1 MFSCRNRRTKSIGDH
16 WNWLPRYHVFSS
28 FHGPDVRNGF
38 LSHLHN
44 HFESKGITTFNDQE
58 IERGHT
64 IGPELVQAIRES
76 RVSIVVLSEKYA
88 SSGWCLDE
96 LVEILKCKEASGQ
109 AVLTI
114 FYKVDPS
121 DVRKQRGDFGNT
133 FKKTCEGKTEEV
145 KQRWIKALTDVATIA
160 GEHSLNWANE
170 AEMIQKIATD
180 VSNKLNVTPSR
191 DFEGMVGLE
200 AHLTKLDSLLCLE
213 CNDVKM
219 IGIWGPAGIGKT
231 TIARALFNQLSTG
244 FRHSCFM
251 GNIDVNNYDSKLRL
265 HNMLLSKILNQK
277 DMKIHHLGAIKE
289 WLHNQR
295 VLIVLDDV
303 DDLEQ
308 LEVLA
313 KESFWFGPRSRII
326 VTLKDKKIL
335 KAHGIND
342 IYHVDYPSKKEALE
356 IFCLSA
362 FKQSSPQDGF
372 EEFARKVVELCGNL
386 PLALCVVGSSFYGES
401 EDEWRLQL
409 YGIEINLDRKVE
421 DVLRVGYDKLL
432 EKHQSLFLHIACFF
446 NHESVDYVSTMLAD
460 STLDVEN
467 GLKNLAAKSLVH
479 ISTHGRIRMHCLLQQ
494 LGRHVVVQQS
504 GEQGKRQFLVEAKEI
519 RDVLANKTGTG
530 SVIGI
535 SFDMSKIGEFSIS
548 KRAFERMCNLKFL
561 KFYNGNVS
569 LLEDMKYL
577 PRLRLLHWDSYPRK
591 SLPLTF
597 QPECLVELH
606 MRYSKLEMLWG
617 GIQPLANLKKID
629 LGYSFN
635 LKEIPNLSKAT
646 NLETL
651 KLIGCESLVVLPSS
665 IRNLHKLEMLDASG
679 CSKLQVIPTNIDLAS
694 LEEVK
699 MDNCSRLR
707 SFPDIS
713 RNIEYLSVAGTKIK
727 EFPAS
732 IVGYWS
738 RLDILQIGSR
748 SLKRLTHVP
757 QSVKSLDL
765 SNSDIKMIPDYV
777 IGLPHLGYLNVDNCR
792 KLVSIQGHFPS
803 LASLSAEH
811 CISLKSVCCSFHRP
825 ISNLMFHNCLKLDNA
840 SKRGIVQLSGYK
852 SICLPG
858 KEIPAEFTHQTRG
871 NSITISLAPGGKEVF
886 SVFSRFK
893 ACLLLSPIKNF
904 AFNKIN
910 CILRSR
916 EGVKINCTTQ
926 SIYTFVCGR
935 SLSEHLLMFCGD
947 LFPEENGCL
956 MDVTPN
962 EIQFEFSSSDDNV
975 MACGVKILAED
986 GQSSSGIEVG
996 YSETEGNRN
1005 HRIDGEAKALK
1016 VSQVNNIKNSKH
1028 TGDWSWLRK
1037 LLLGKKKM
1045 KRNKTELSLTPVS
1058 GSSDDTQGILMRYH
1072 HPETVQLSKEEN
1084 TTDLSRLLCIVSL
1097 VFSVLL
1103 IFHCLFLQMQ

>member
-1 MFSCRNRRTKSIGDH
+1 MASSSSSSPSDFK
-16 WNWLPRYHVFSS
+16 RYHVFSS
-28 FHGPDVRNGF
+28 FHGPDVRSGF

-44 HFESKGITTFNDQE
+44 HFETKGITRFKDQE

-96 LVEILKCKEASGQ
+96 LVEILNCKEASGLI
-109 AVLTI
+109 VMTI

-213 CNDVKM
+213 CDEVKM

-244 FRHSCFM
+244 FLLSCFM
-251 GNIDVNNYDSKLRL
+251 GTIDVNDYDSKLCL
-265 HNMLLSKILNQK
+265 QNQLLSKILNQK
-277 DMKIHHLGAIKE
+277 DMKVHHLGAIKE
-289 WLHNQR
+289 WLHDQR

-313 KESFWFGPRSRII
+313 KETSWFGPGSRII

-342 IYHVDYPSKKEALE
+342 IYHVDYPSEKEALE

-372 EEFARKVVELCGNL
+372 EELARKVVELCGNL

-409 YGIEINLDRKVE
+409 YGIEINIDRKTE
-421 DVLRVGYDKLL
+421 HVLRVGYDKLL

-494 LGRHVVVQQS
+494 LGRQVVVQQS
-504 GEQGKRQFLVEAKEI
+504 GEPGKRQFLVEAKEI
-519 RDVLANKTGTG
+519 RDVLANETGTG

-535 SFDMSKIGEFSIS
+535 SFDMSKIGAFSIR
-548 KRAFERMCNLKFL
+548 KRVFEGMRNLKFL
-561 KFYNGNVS
+561 KIYNGNVS

-606 MRYSKLEMLWG
+606 MQSSKLKKLWR
-617 GIQPLANLKKID
+617 GIQPLTNLKEIN
-629 LGYSFN
+629 LGYSSS

-646 NLETL
+646 NLKTL
-651 KLIGCESLVVLPSS
+651 RLTGCESLMEIPSS
-665 IRNLHKLEMLDASG
+665 ISNLHKLELLHASG
-679 CSKLQVIPTNIDLAS
+679 CFKLQVIPTNINLSS
-694 LEEVK
+694 LK
-699 MDNCSRLR
+699 MVCMNNCSRLR

-713 RNIEYLSVAGTKIK
+713 SNIKILDIRYTKIK
-727 EFPAS
+727 EIPAS
-732 IVGYWS
+732 IVGDLS
-738 RLDILQIGSR
+738 SLDILLIGSR

-757 QSVKSLDL
+757 QSVKSLVL
-765 SNSDIKMIPDYV
+765 SNSDVQMIPDYI
-777 IGLPHLGYLNVDNCR
+777 IGLPYLRHLNVNNCR

-803 LASLSAEH
+803 LTSLYAEH
-811 CISLKSVCCSFHRP
+811 CVSLKSVCCSFHRP

-840 SKRGIVQLSGYK
+840 SKRGIIQQSGYK
-852 SICLPG
+852 FICLPG
-858 KEIPAEFTHQTRG
+858 KKIPAEFTHQTGG

-904 AFNKIN
+904 GFSKIN

-916 EGVKINCTTQ
+916 EGVKINCTTE
-926 SIYTFVCGR
+926 SMSPFVFGG
-935 SLSEHLLMFCGD
+935 SLSEHGD
-947 LFPEENGCL
+947 LFPEENRCL

-962 EIQFEFSSSDDNV
+962 EIQFEFSSSDDNI
-975 MACGVKILAED
+975 MACGVKILAEE

-996 YSETEGNRN
+996 YSETGGKRN
-1005 HRIDGEAKALK
+1005 HRIDGEAEAFK
-1016 VSQVNNIKNSKH
+1016 VSQVKNSKH

-1072 HPETVQLSKEEN
+1072 QPDAVQLSK
-1084 TTDLSRLLCIVSL
+1084 DLRLLCIVSL
-1097 VFSVLL
+1097 VISVLL